1 LQSARLV
8 AAVAELE
15 PLDDMKPSGGEYIF
29 AYASSAL
36 IMAAVFHRS
45 LGLADS
51 FESVFLLAG
60 LACLA
65 CFVHL
70 RRRRARLATAR
81 GPTGPEPEKR
91 WKRFWTMVAVI
102 AFAAAT
108 FPFLEPYT
116 GVNLSVPQQ
125 VFSSVVS
132 FVVFVAIAFLATR
145 KRQDLTAVSRFYII
159 MFAIAAMCALGAL
172 YFELFKR

>member
-1 LQSARLV
+1 
-8 AAVAELE
+8 
-15 PLDDMKPSGGEYIF
+15 MKPSVREYIF
-29 AYASSAL
+29 ACASSAL
-36 IMAAVFHRS
+36 MIAAVFHRS

-51 FESVFLLAG
+51 FESLFLLAG

-65 CFVHL
+65 CFVYL
-70 RRRRARLATAR
+70 QRRRARLAAAR
-81 GPTGPEPEKR
+81 EPTGPQPNKR
-91 WKRFWTMVAVI
+91 WKRFWTMVAVV
-102 AFAAAT
+102 ALGAAT

-132 FVVFVAIAFLATR
+132 FVVFVAIAFFATR
-145 KRQDLTAVSRFYII
+145 KRQDLTAVFRFFII
-159 MFAIAAMCALGAL
+159 TFAIAAMCALAAL

>member
-1 LQSARLV
+1 
-8 AAVAELE
+8 
-15 PLDDMKPSGGEYIF
+15 
-29 AYASSAL
+29 
-36 IMAAVFHRS
+36 
-45 LGLADS
+45 
-51 FESVFLLAG
+51 
-60 LACLA
+60 
-65 CFVHL
+65 
-70 RRRRARLATAR
+70 
-81 GPTGPEPEKR
+81 
-91 WKRFWTMVAVI
+91 MVAVI